1 MTVQVCHPERQRRI
15 FMIIMSE
22 ISANDLLKKVRKIEI
37 KTRALSHQIFA
48 GEYHSAFKGRG
59 MAFSEV
65 REYQYGDDV
74 RNMDWNV
81 TARMRSPYVK
91 VFEEERELTVV
102 LLVDVSRSRLFG
114 TVGTSRKDMLAEIAA
129 VLSFSAIINND
140 KVGALFFSE
149 KVEKFIPPKKGRSH
163 LLHIIK
169 EIIEFEPTTDGTDI
183 SEALRYLTNAIKKK
197 CTAFL
202 LSDMLDVNK
211 DGSPRYEEALKVA
224 VNRHDLSVIEVYD
237 PRERNIP
244 NVGLIHIK
252 DSETG
257 KAAWV
262 NTSDRKMRL
271 AYEEWF
277 RNVEQTSSRLFM
289 KYNVDKVSIAL
300 DDDYVKGLMTLFKNR

>member
-1 MTVQVCHPERQRRI
+1 MGE
-15 FMIIMSE
+15 M
-22 ISANDLLKKVRKIEI
+22 SANDLLKKVRKIEI

-140 KVGALFFSE
+140 KVGALFFSD

-163 LLHIIK
+163 LLHIIR
-169 EIIEFEPTTDGTDI
+169 EIIEFEPSTDGTDI

-197 CTAFL
+197 CAAFL

-211 DGSPRYEEALKVA
+211 DGSPRYEEALKVV

-300 DDDYVKGLMTLFKNR
+300 DEDYVKGLMTLFKNR

>member
-1 MTVQVCHPERQRRI
+1 
-15 FMIIMSE
+15 MSE
-22 ISANDLLKKVRKIEI
+22 MSANDLLKKVRKIEI

-81 TARMRSPYVK
+81 TARLRSPYVK
-91 VFEEERELTVV
+91 VFEEERELTVM

-114 TVGTSRKDMLAEIAA
+114 TAGSSRKDVLAEIAA

-140 KVGALFFSE
+140 KVGALFFSS
-149 KVEKFIPPKKGRSH
+149 KVEKFIPPKKGITH
-163 LLHIIK
+163 LLHIIR
-169 EIIEFEPTTDGTDI
+169 EIIEFEPSEDGTDI
-183 SEALRYLTNAIKKK
+183 SEALRYLTNALKKK
-197 CTAFL
+197 CAAFL
-202 LSDMLDVNK
+202 LSDMIDVNP
-211 DGSPRYEEALKVA
+211 DGTPRYEEALKVA

-237 PRERNIP
+237 PRERSLP
-244 NVGLIHIK
+244 DVGLVNIK

-257 KAAWV
+257 EMAWV
-262 NTSDRKMRL
+262 DTSSRKMRR

-277 RNVEQTSSRLFM
+277 RNVEQTSSRMFM
-289 KYNVDKVSIAL
+289 KYNVDRVSIAL
-300 DDDYVKGLMTLFKNR
+300 DEDYVRGLMTLFKNR

>member
-1 MTVQVCHPERQRRI
+1 M
-15 FMIIMSE
+15 
-22 ISANDLLKKVRKIEI
+22 SANDLLKKVRKIEI

-81 TARMRSPYVK
+81 TARLRAPYVK

-114 TVGTSRKDMLAEIAA
+114 TVGASRKDMLAEIAA
-129 VLSFSAIINND
+129 VLSFSAILNND
-140 KVGALFFSE
+140 KVGALFFSD
-149 KVEKFIPPKKGRSH
+149 KVEKFIPPKKGRTH
-163 LLHIIK
+163 LLHIIR
-169 EIIEFEPTTDGTDI
+169 EIIEFEPTEDGTDI
-183 SEALRYLTNAIKKK
+183 SGALRYLTNALKKK
-197 CTAFL
+197 CAAFL
-202 LSDMLDVNK
+202 LSDMIDVNS
-211 DGSPRYEEALKVA
+211 DGTPRYEDALKVA

-237 PRERNIP
+237 PRERSLP
-244 NVGLIHIK
+244 DVGLVNIK

-257 KAAWV
+257 EMAWV
-262 NTSDRKMRL
+262 DTSSRKMRR

-277 RNVEQTSSRLFM
+277 RNVEQTSSRMFM
-289 KYNVDKVSIAL
+289 KYNVDRVSIAL
-300 DDDYVKGLMTLFKNR
+300 DEDYVRGLMTLFKNR

>member
-1 MTVQVCHPERQRRI
+1 MEEK
-15 FMIIMSE
+15 M
-22 ISANDLLKKVRKIEI
+22 SANDLLKKVRKIEI

-65 REYQYGDDV
+65 REYQWGDDV

-81 TARMRSPYVK
+81 TARLRSPYIK
-91 VFEEERELTVV
+91 VFEEARELTVM

-114 TVGTSRKDMLAEIAA
+114 TVGSSRKDMIAEIAA
-129 VLSFSAIINND
+129 VLSFSAILNND

-163 LLHIIK
+163 LLHIIR
-169 EIIEFEPTTDGTDI
+169 EIIEFEPTADGTDI
-183 SEALRYLTNAIKKK
+183 SEALRYLANALKKK

-202 LSDMLDVNK
+202 LSDMLDVDKN
-211 DGSPRYEEALKVA
+211 GAPRYEEALKVA
-224 VNRHDLSVIEVYD
+224 AGRHDLSVIEVYD

-244 NVGLIHIK
+244 DVGLVHIK

-257 KAAWV
+257 TCAWV
-262 NTSDRKMRL
+262 NTSSKKMRD
-271 AYEEWF
+271 AYAAWF
-277 RNVEQTSSRLFM
+277 SNMEQTSSRLFA
-289 KYNVDKVSIAL
+289 KHNIDKVSIAL
-300 DDDYVKGLMTLFKNR
+300 DEDYVKGLMDLFSKR

>member
-1 MTVQVCHPERQRRI
+1 
-15 FMIIMSE
+15 MIMNTNL
-22 ISANDLLKKVRKIEI
+22 SANDLLKKVRKIEI

-277 RNVEQTSSRLFM
+277 RNVEQTSTRLFM

-300 DDDYVKGLMTLFKNR
+300 DEDYVKGLMILFKNR

>member
-1 MTVQVCHPERQRRI
+1 
-15 FMIIMSE
+15 MSE
-22 ISANDLLKKVRKIEI
+22 LSANDLLKKVRKIEI
-37 KTRALSHQIFA
+37 RTRALSHQIFA

-114 TVGTSRKDMLAEIAA
+114 TVGTSRKDMIAEIAA

-140 KVGALFFSE
+140 KVGALFFSD

-163 LLHIIK
+163 LLHIIR

-202 LSDMLDVNK
+202 LSDMIDVNK

-224 VNRHDLSVIEVYD
+224 VNRHDLSVIEVFD
-237 PRERNIP
+237 PRERSIP
-244 NVGLIHIK
+244 DIGLVHIK

-257 KAAWV
+257 QAAWV

-289 KYNVDKVSIAL
+289 KYNVDKVSIAV

>member
-1 MTVQVCHPERQRRI
+1 
-15 FMIIMSE
+15 MSE
-22 ISANDLLKKVRKIEI
+22 LSANDLLKKVRKIEI

-81 TARMRSPYVK
+81 TARLRAPYVK
-91 VFEEERELTVV
+91 VFEEERELTVM

-114 TVGTSRKDMLAEIAA
+114 TAGSSRKDVLAEIAA

-140 KVGALFFSE
+140 KVGALFFSS
-149 KVEKFIPPKKGRSH
+149 KVEKFIPPKKGRTH
-163 LLHIIK
+163 LLHIIR
-169 EIIEFEPTTDGTDI
+169 EIIEFEPTEDGTDI
-183 SEALRYLTNAIKKK
+183 SGALRYLTNALKKK
-197 CTAFL
+197 CAAFL
-202 LSDMLDVNK
+202 LSDMIDVNQ
-211 DGSPRYEEALKVA
+211 DGTPRYEEALKVA

-237 PRERNIP
+237 PRERSLPDI
-244 NVGLIHIK
+244 GLINIK

-257 KAAWV
+257 EDAWV
-262 NTSDRKMRL
+262 DTSSRKMRL

-277 RNVEQTSSRLFM
+277 RNMEQTASRMFV
-289 KYNVDKVSIAL
+289 KYNVDRVSIAL
-300 DDDYVKGLMTLFKNR
+300 DEDYVRGLMTLFKNR

>member
-1 MTVQVCHPERQRRI
+1 MES
-15 FMIIMSE
+15 M
-22 ISANDLLKKVRKIEI
+22 SANDLLRKVRKIEI

-81 TARMRSPYVK
+81 TARLRAPYVK

-102 LLVDVSRSRLFG
+102 LLIDASRSRLFG
-114 TVGTSRKDMLAEIAA
+114 TSGQIKRDLIAEIAA
-129 VLSFSAIINND
+129 VLSFSAILNND

-163 LLHIIK
+163 LLHIIR
-169 EIIEFEPTTDGTDI
+169 EIIEFQPSSDGTDI
-183 SEALRYLTNAIKKK
+183 SEALRYLTNAIKKR

-202 LSDMLDVNK
+202 LSDMLDVDN
-211 DGSPRYEEALKVA
+211 DGTPRYEDALKVA
-224 VNRHDLSVIEVYD
+224 VNRHDLSVIEVYY
-237 PRERNIP
+237 PRERTVP
-244 NVGLIHIK
+244 DVGLVHAK

-257 KAAWV
+257 RCAWV
-262 NTSDRKMRL
+262 NTSSRRMRR
-271 AYEEWF
+271 AYSDWF
-277 RNVEQTSSRLFM
+277 AGMAENTSRMLM
-289 KYNVDKVSIAL
+289 KYSIDNVSIST
-300 DDDYVKGLMTLFKNR
+300 DDDYVRSLMTFFQRR

>member
-1 MTVQVCHPERQRRI
+1 MDS
-15 FMIIMSE
+15 M
-22 ISANDLLKKVRKIEI
+22 SANDLLKKVRKIEI

-81 TARMRSPYVK
+81 TARLRSPYVK
-91 VFEEERELTVV
+91 VFEEEREMTVV

-114 TVGTSRKDMLAEIAA
+114 TSRANRKDVLAEIAA

-140 KVGALFFSE
+140 KVGALFFSD
-149 KVEKFIPPKKGRSH
+149 KIEKFIPPKKGRSH
-163 LLHIIK
+163 LLHIIR
-169 EIIEFEPTTDGTDI
+169 EIIEFQPTTDGTDI

-202 LSDMLDVNK
+202 LSDMLDVNQ
-211 DGSPRYEEALKVA
+211 DGTPRYEEALKVA

-237 PRERNIP
+237 RRERSLP
-244 NVGLIHIK
+244 DVGLINIK

-257 KAAWV
+257 RTAWV

-277 RNVEQTSSRLFM
+277 RNVGQTSSRLFM
-289 KYNVDKVSIAL
+289 KYNVDKVSIAV